1 MSVCVRVC
9 TSYMKSN
16 DSFSVFKNYTAL
28 PLSFSLPRLGK
39 SNAKKVNPETV
50 NINFDDV
57 AGCTAA
63 KQEVMEFVQFLSK
76 PE

>member
-1 MSVCVRVC
+1 VYVCVRVVLR
-9 TSYMKSN
+9 TRNLKIVSWYIKITLL
-16 DSFSVFKNYTAL
+16 FLYH
-28 PLSFSLPRLGK
+28 SLFHRLGK